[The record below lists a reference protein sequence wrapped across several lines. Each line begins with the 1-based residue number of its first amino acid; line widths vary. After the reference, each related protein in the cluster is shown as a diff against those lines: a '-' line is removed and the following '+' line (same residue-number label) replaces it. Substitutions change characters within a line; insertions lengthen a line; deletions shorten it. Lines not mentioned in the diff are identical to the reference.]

1 MQKTAE
7 IRQKAKN
14 HLRRDLSHRR
24 RKAYEPL
31 SDLGGDE
38 ACLQGGR
45 RGFLKGVS
53 SQPAAPVCH
62 GLLPNLQGYCE
73 IGGHFGPFQRGNHPN
88 LSADYRHGAPTTVG
102 TSEAGALNGIRIPLC
117 WFAKSNSIGPFH
129 TNILFCFEAEHKG
142 FHGNPEI
149 WAQKVSRGG
158 QFLQRLQSG
167 SHFLHRRE
175 KWLFFSCE
183 D

>member
-14 HLRRDLSHRR
+14 HLWRDISYRR

-53 SQPAAPVCH
+53 SQPAAPVRH
-62 GLLPNLQGYCE
+62 GLLPNLQGYCK
-73 IGGHFGPFQRGNHPN
+73 IGGYFGPFQCGNHPN
-88 LSADYRHGAPTTVG
+88 LPVDYRHGAPAATG
-102 TSEAGALNGIRIPLC
+102 TFEAGALNGIGIPLC
-117 WFAKSNSIGPFH
+117 LSAKSNQIGPFLLI
-129 TNILFCFEAEHKG
+129 ILSCSEAEHKG
-142 FHGNPEI
+142 FH
-149 WAQKVSRGG
+149 
-158 QFLQRLQSG
+158 
-167 SHFLHRRE
+167 
-175 KWLFFSCE
+175 
-183 D
+183 

>member
-1 MQKTAE
+1 MQKAAE

-73 IGGHFGPFQRGNHPN
+73 IGGYSGAFQRGNHPN
-88 LSADYRHGAPTTVG
+88 LPAYHWPRASTTVG
-102 TSEAGALNGIRIPLC
+102 TSKAGALNGM
-117 WFAKSNSIGPFH
+117 SI
-129 TNILFCFEAEHKG
+129 L
-142 FHGNPEI
+142 
-149 WAQKVSRGG
+149 
-158 QFLQRLQSG
+158 L
-167 SHFLHRRE
+167 
-175 KWLFFSCE
+175 
-183 D
+183 